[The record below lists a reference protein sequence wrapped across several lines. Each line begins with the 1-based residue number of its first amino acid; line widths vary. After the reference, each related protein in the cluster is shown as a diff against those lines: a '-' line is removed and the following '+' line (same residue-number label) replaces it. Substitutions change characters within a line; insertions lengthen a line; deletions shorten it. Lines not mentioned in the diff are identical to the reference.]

1 MLPPYNPQ
9 LAQLVKEPPA
19 GDGWIHEIK
28 LDGYRIRLRDR
39 GRPGPAPEQATPRM
53 DSRVSD
59 GVSAA
64 ERLKLDSAFLDGEV
78 AALLPDGRTIG
89 QSVQ

>member
-1 MLPPYNPQ
+1 
-9 LAQLVKEPPA
+9 
-19 GDGWIHEIK
+19 
-28 LDGYRIRLRDR
+28 
-39 GRPGPAPEQATPRM
+39 M